1 MDESTE
7 EGPYTSSHSA
17 EYLERVIY
25 NCPQC
30 GFTTFKSHKQMLSC
44 TTCNMMLKYNAYKQF
59 EGINMDAPFK
69 NVNEWYEYQKNK
81 LFDMQLMSYDVNHL
95 FLKIKL
101 HLLKSYFV
109 NLKKLLIKM
118 L

>member
-1 MDESTE
+1 MLCEDLYVDESTE

-59 EGINMDAPFK
+59 EGINMDAPLK
-69 NVNEWYEYQKNK
+69 MSMNGMNIKNK
-81 LFDMQLMSYDVNHL
+81 LFDMQLMSYV
-95 FLKIKL
+95 
-101 HLLKSYFV
+101 
-109 NLKKLLIKM
+109 
-118 L
+118 